1 MKKCELYL
9 LRFDPILKEKVWG
22 GKKLKQLF
30 NKNSPSDETG
40 ESWEISDVE
49 GSGSIV
55 SNGKFKGRSL
65 KWLMEEYNTRLVGE
79 KVFDRFGTK
88 FPLLI
93 KFIDAAENLSVQLH
107 PNDEIAQKRHNSF
120 GKTEMWYIMQAD
132 KDAELI
138 LGFKEVL
145 TEQKYIKLVETNK
158 LLSALNSERV
168 QVGDS
173 FIIKP
178 GLVHAIGAGVVLAE
192 IQQTSDITY
201 RIYDWDR
208 TSDSGEKRELHTDLA
223 LEAIDLSKNR
233 DFRINFDLKPNQSSE
248 IITTRYFKTN
258 IIQLESTVKRD
269 YSSRDSFVILMG
281 VEGEAIVKHGDNRE
295 VLKQG
300 ESILIPAEIHEIT
313 IEGINSKIL
322 EVSL

>member
-1 MKKCELYL
+1 MKKHNLYL
-9 LRFDPILKEKVWG
+9 LKFDPILKEKVWG

-30 NKNSPSDETG
+30 NKNSPSDKTG

-55 SNGKFKGRSL
+55 SNGEFKGKSL
-65 KWLMEEYNTRLVGE
+65 KWLLEEYNSRLVG
-79 KVFDRFGTK
+79 KNVFNRFGTK

-138 LGFKEVL
+138 LGFKDVITKQEY
-145 TEQKYIKLVETNK
+145 TSLVEHNK
-158 LLSALNSERV
+158 LLTALNSERV
-168 QVGDS
+168 KVGDA
-173 FIIKP
+173 FMINT

-208 TSDSGEKRELHTDLA
+208 TSNSGEKRELHTDLA
-223 LEAIDLSKNR
+223 LEAIDLSANK
-233 DFRINFDLKPNQSSE
+233 DFRIKYDLKPDQSSE
-248 IITTRYFKTN
+248 IITTKYFKTN
-258 IIQLESTVKRD
+258 IIQLESLVKKD
-269 YSSRDSFVILMG
+269 YSSLDSFVILMG
-281 VEGEAIVKHGDNRE
+281 VEGKAIVKSGDNSE
-295 VLKQG
+295 ELKQG
-300 ESILIPAEIHEIT
+300 ESILIPAEIDEIT
-313 IEGINSKIL
+313 IEGGNSKIL

>member
-1 MKKCELYL
+1 MKKPELYL
-9 LRFDPILKEKVWG
+9 LKFDPILKEKVWG
-22 GKKLKQLF
+22 GRKLKQLF
-30 NKNSPSDETG
+30 NKNSPSDKTG

-55 SNGKFKGRSL
+55 SNGKFKGKPL
-65 KWLMEEYNTRLVGE
+65 KWLLEEYNTRLVGN
-79 KVFDRFGTK
+79 KVFERFGTK

-107 PNDEIAQKRHNSF
+107 PNDEIAQRKHNSF

-145 TEQKYIKLVETNK
+145 TGQEYIKLVENNK
-158 LLSALNSERV
+158 LLTALNSENV
-168 QVGDS
+168 EIGDA
-173 FIIKP
+173 FIIEP

-192 IQQTSDITY
+192 IQQTSDVTY

-223 LEAIDLSKNR
+223 LEAIDLSRNK
-233 DFRINFDLKPNQSSE
+233 DFKIKYDLKPNQSSE
-248 IITTRYFKTN
+248 IITTQYFKTN
-258 IIQLESTVKRD
+258 IIQLEGIVKRD
-269 YSSRDSFVILMG
+269 YSSLDSFVILMG
-281 VEGEAIVKHGDNRE
+281 VEGEAIVKNGNNRE
-295 VLKQG
+295 ELKQG
-300 ESILIPAEIHEIT
+300 ESLLIPAEIGEIT

>member
-1 MKKCELYL
+1 MKKPELYL
-9 LRFDPILKEKVWG
+9 LKFDPILKEKVWG

-30 NKNSPSDETG
+30 NKNSPSDKTG

-49 GSGSIV
+49 GSGSII
-55 SNGKFKGRSL
+55 SNGEFKGKSL
-65 KWLMEEYNTRLVGE
+65 KWLLEEYNSRLVGE
-79 KVFDRFGTK
+79 NVFNRFGTK
-88 FPLLI
+88 FPLLV

-107 PNDEIAQKRHNSF
+107 PNDEIAQRRHNSF

-145 TEQKYIKLVETNK
+145 TKQEYLKLVENNK
-158 LLSALNSERV
+158 LVTALNSERV
-168 QVGDS
+168 QVGDA
-173 FIIKP
+173 FIIEP

-192 IQQTSDITY
+192 IQQTSDVTY

-223 LEAIDLSKNR
+223 LEAIDLSNK
-233 DFRINFDLKPNQSSE
+233 DFRINYELKSNQSSE
-248 IITTRYFKTN
+248 IITTQYFKTN
-258 IIQLESTVKRD
+258 IIQLESIVKRD
-269 YSSRDSFVILMG
+269 YSSLDSFVILMG
-281 VEGEAIVKHGDNRE
+281 VEGEAVVKNGDNRE
-295 VLKQG
+295 ELRQG
-300 ESILIPAEIHEIT
+300 ESILIPAEIGEIT

>member
-1 MKKCELYL
+1 MKKSELYL

-30 NKNSPSDETG
+30 NKKSPSDKTG

-65 KWLMEEYNTRLVGE
+65 KWLMEEYNTRLVGK

-145 TEQKYIKLVETNK
+145 TEQEYIKLVETNK
-158 LLSALNSERV
+158 LLTALNSERV

-223 LEAIDLSKNR
+223 LEAIDLSKNK
-233 DFRINFDLKPNQSSE
+233 DFRINYDLKPDQSSE

-258 IIQLESTVKRD
+258 IIQLQSTVKRD

-281 VEGEAIVKHGDNRE
+281 VVGEAIVKHGDNRE